1 MATADFKSTVPE
13 NDLIPPIPPGFR
25 ALKARLA
32 TKLTKI
38 LDEIE
43 PAPKTGHNKDQAT
56 TTRAPRTSSP

>member
-13 NDLIPPIPPGFR
+13 NDLIPPIQPGLR

-43 PAPKTGHNKDQAT
+43 PAPKTG
-56 TTRAPRTSSP
+56 TS